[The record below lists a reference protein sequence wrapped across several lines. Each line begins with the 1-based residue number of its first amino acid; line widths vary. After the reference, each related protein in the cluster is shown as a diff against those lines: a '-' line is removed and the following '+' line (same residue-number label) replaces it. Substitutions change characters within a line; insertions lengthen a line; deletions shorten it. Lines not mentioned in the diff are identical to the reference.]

1 MAKQSGLGVRLY
13 AAGYDLSGDANAL
26 NNMGYSQAMLDV
38 TSLQD
43 SAMARIAG
51 LSDGTVTVNGW
62 FEATGDHAAWTSNSG
77 KLPSADQVVVVGFG
91 TALGDACLGMKAK
104 QASYNVTRAP
114 GSAIATVAEY
124 QSTAGQQL
132 DFGVLL
138 TTGPKQTDASATNS
152 TSVDQTSG
160 TSAGAVG
167 YIEAMSIG
175 SGSATVKIQSSTNNT
190 VWSDLITFIAVT
202 GQTSE
207 RVAVTGTVNRYV
219 RVISTGTFTN
229 LVFVVGFARL

>member
-26 NNMGYSQAMLDV
+26 NNMGYSQTMLDV

-62 FEATGDHAAWTSNSG
+62 FEKTGDHAAWTSNSG

-114 GSAIATVAEY
+114 GNAIATVAEY

-138 TTGPKQTDASATNS
+138 TTGPKQTDASATDS
-152 TSVDQTSG
+152 TSVDQTAG

-190 VWSDLITFIAVT
+190 VWSDLITFTAVT

>member
-43 SAMARIAG
+43 SAMSRIAG
-51 LSDGTVTVNGW
+51 LSDGTLSVNGW
-62 FEATGDHAAWTSNSG
+62 FEATSDHAVWTSNSG
-77 KLPSADQVVVVGFG
+77 KLPSAEQVVVVGFG
-91 TALGDACLGMKAK
+91 TALGDACIGMNAK

-114 GSAIATVAEY
+114 GAAIATVAEY

-138 TTGPKQTDASATNS
+138 TTGPKQTDASATDS
-152 TSVDQTSG
+152 TSVDQGAG

-190 VWSDLITFIAVT
+190 VWSDLITFTAVT
-202 GQTSE
+202 AQTSE
-207 RVAVTGTVNRYV
+207 RLAVTGTVNRYV
-219 RVISTGTFTN
+219 RVITSGTFTN

>member
-38 TSLQD
+38 TALNND
-43 SAMARIAG
+43 AVARIAG
-51 LSDGTVTVNGW
+51 LSDGTVSVNGW
-62 FEATGDHAAWTSNSG
+62 FEQSSDHAVWTSNSG
-77 KLPSADQVVVVGFG
+77 KLPTADQIVVVGFG

-124 QSTAGQQL
+124 QGTAGQQL

-152 TSVDQTSG
+152 TSVDQTAG

-167 YIEAMSIG
+167 YLQAVSIG
-175 SGSATVKIQSSTNNT
+175 SGTATVKIQSSTNNS
-190 VWSDLITFIAVT
+190 VWSDLITFTAVT
-202 GQTSE
+202 AQTSE

-219 RVISTGTFTN
+219 RVITSGTFTN

>member
-1 MAKQSGLGVRLY
+1 MAKTSGLGVRLY

-26 NNMGYSQAMLDV
+26 SGMGYSQTLLDV
-38 TSLQD
+38 TALQD
-43 SAMARIAG
+43 SAASRIAG
-51 LSDGTVTVNGW
+51 LSDGKVTVNGW
-62 FEATGDHAAWTSNSG
+62 FDSTTSHAAWASNSG
-77 KLPSADQVVVVGFG
+77 KLPSADQVVIVGLG
-91 TALGDACLGMKAK
+91 TALGDECIGIKAK
-104 QASYNVTRAP
+104 QANYNVTRAP

-138 TTGPKQTDASATNS
+138 TTGPKQTDASAADS

-160 TSAGAVG
+160 TSAGGVG
-167 YIEAMSIG
+167 YLEAISIG
-175 SGSATVKIQSSTNNT
+175 SGTATVKIQSSTNNST
-190 VWSDLITFIAVT
+190 WSDLITFTAVT
-202 GQTSE
+202 AKTSE

-219 RVISTGTFTN
+219 RVITSGTFTN

>member
-43 SAMARIAG
+43 SAMSRIAG
-51 LSDGTVTVNGW
+51 LSDGTLSVNGW
-62 FEATGDHAAWTSNSG
+62 FEATSNHAVWTSNSG
-77 KLPSADQVVVVGFG
+77 NLPSADQVVVVGFG
-91 TALGDACLGMKAK
+91 TALGDACIGMNAK

-114 GSAIATVAEY
+114 GAAIATVAEY

-138 TTGPKQTDASATNS
+138 TTGPKQTDASATDS
-152 TSVDQTSG
+152 TSVDQGAG

-190 VWSDLITFIAVT
+190 VWSDLITFTAVT
-202 GQTSE
+202 AQTSE
-207 RVAVTGTVNRYV
+207 RLAVTGTVNRYV
-219 RVISTGTFTN
+219 RVITSGTFTN